1 MIIAALS
8 TKHAKATAI
17 AEPLAQ
23 VGFSV
28 VEVVTETD
36 ALGTFT
42 GTVPRRHSPIAT
54 ARLKAFLAAG
64 HPGASW
70 LLGSEGTMT
79 TFGFSST
86 LDHEVIVAVP
96 VGRPS
101 VTVVGRG
108 SAVLPVGLS
117 WRLRGTASMD
127 DLAERAAFAD
137 LGRHLLC
144 VVRPHDGVV
153 HSDVA
158 TLTELAAAIDEL
170 AMPGHDLIV
179 QTDFRAHRCPSRHVA
194 LATAAEDLAHRLST
208 RGPSCAE
215 LGFGEDGTAGNRPC
229 RSCAAP
235 TGTPSHRVARCPWCD
250 HVARELLS
258 DDAVDSGACGWCNP

>member
-42 GTVPRRHSPIAT
+42 GTIPRRHSPIAT
-54 ARLKAFLAAG
+54 ARLKALLASG
-64 HPGASW
+64 HSGASW

-96 VGRPS
+96 VGQPS

-117 WRLRGTASMD
+117 WRLTGKVSMD
-127 DLAERAAFAD
+127 DLAERAATAD
-137 LGRHLLC
+137 LGRHHLC
-144 VVRPHDGVV
+144 VVRPHDGIVRA
-153 HSDVA
+153 DVA
-158 TLTELAAAIDEL
+158 TLAELASAIDEL
-170 AMPGHDLIV
+170 ATPHHDLIV

-194 LATAAEDLAHRLST
+194 LAAAAEDLARRLAT
-208 RGPSCAE
+208 RCPACAE

-235 TGTPSHRVARCPWCD
+235 TETPSHRVLRCPWCD
-250 HVARELLS
+250 HAARELLS
-258 DDAVDSGACGWCNP
+258 ADPVDPRACGWCNP